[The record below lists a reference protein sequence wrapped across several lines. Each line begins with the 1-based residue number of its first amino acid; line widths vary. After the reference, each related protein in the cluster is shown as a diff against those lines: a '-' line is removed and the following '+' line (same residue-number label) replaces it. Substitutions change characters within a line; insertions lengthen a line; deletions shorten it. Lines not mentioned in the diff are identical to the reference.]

1 MMEYKENKSSISID
15 ASLEKVWQAIT
26 DAELL
31 TKWYAPGSTWEIPR
45 LEAGEQMIFTL
56 MPNSHNQ
63 LTEKLP
69 MTLTIENV
77 SIHQQ
82 FSFYL
87 DIPETLIAISLADD
101 MGKTTVTFNTSG
113 YEASLA
119 NLKALL
125 EGNEIPFV

>member
-1 MMEYKENKSSISID
+1 MEYKENKSSISID

-69 MTLTIENV
+69 MTLTIKNV

>member
-15 ASLEKVWQAIT
+15 VSLEKVWHAIT

-45 LEAGEQMIFTL
+45 LEAGEQIIFTL

>member
-69 MTLTIENV
+69 MTLTIKNV

>member
-1 MMEYKENKSSISID
+1 MMAYKENKSSISID

-31 TKWYAPGSTWEIPR
+31 TKWYAPGSIWEIPH
-45 LEAGEQMIFTL
+45 LAAGEQIIFTL
-56 MPNSHNQ
+56 IPNSHNQ

-69 MTLTIENV
+69 MTLTIKNV
-77 SIHQQ
+77 TMHQQ

-87 DIPETLIAISLADD
+87 DLPETLIAISLADD

>member
-1 MMEYKENKSSISID
+1 MEYKENKSSISID
-15 ASLEKVWQAIT
+15 VSLEKVWHAIT

-45 LEAGEQMIFTL
+45 LEAGEQIIFTL

>member
-69 MTLTIENV
+69 MTLTIKKV